1 VAKRLLLADADAFYV
16 AVARLVDPEGA
27 GRAPLLIVGGSA
39 EHRGVVTSASYEAR
53 HFGVHSA
60 MPTAQ
65 ALRLCPG
72 ATVVPVPMGAC
83 VEKGREIRRAL
94 LQFTPVVQQASSDE
108 FYLDMSGTEKL
119 YHGEPLA
126 ETAKRMRQA
135 VLEATQLT
143 VSIGGGTSRVVAKL
157 AAGVAKPPSSLF
169 PIPAEVGDHA
179 TGVFIVSE
187 GEELEF
193 MRRFSLADIHGVG
206 PRFQDRLARL
216 GLITVNDALSK
227 DEQTLA
233 TWLGTRAGKWLFD
246 RIRGMDDGFV
256 PQHQRAKSI
265 SRDETFP
272 EDIDD
277 EAALHERL
285 LELVDRA
292 TSDLRGNGWLA
303 RTVTVRLRDND
314 FTDRQASRT
323 VHPPISSDRAV
334 LTVAQGLLRRLR
346 TARRIPARLLG
357 VAVSNLVEEE
367 DPSQLLL
374 FQAEAG
380 GVEETARD
388 RAVAQA
394 IDHLRRRFGHD
405 AIARGRTTD

>member
-1 VAKRLLLADADAFYV
+1 MAKRILLADADAFYV
-16 AVARLVDPEGA
+16 AVVRLVDPEGA
-27 GRAPLLIVGGSA
+27 GRAPLLIVGGSP

-53 HFGVHSA
+53 RFGVHSA

-65 ALRLCPG
+65 ALRLCPR
-72 ATVVPVPMGAC
+72 ATVAPVPMRAC

-119 YHGEPLA
+119 YHGQPLA

-157 AAGVAKPPSSLF
+157 AAGVAKPSSLLSL
-169 PIPAEVGDHA
+169 PAGLGSQA
-179 TGVFIVSE
+179 TGVFIVPE
-187 GEELEF
+187 GEEVEF

-216 GLITVNDALSK
+216 GLTTVNDALAK

-233 TWLGTRAGKWLFD
+233 AWLGSRAGKWLFD
-246 RIRGMDDGFV
+246 RIRGVDDGFV
-256 PQHQRAKSI
+256 PEHQRAKSI

-272 EDIDD
+272 EDIDH
-277 EAALHERL
+277 EAALDERL
-285 LELVDRA
+285 LALVDRA
-292 TSDLRGNGWLA
+292 TSDLRGNRWLA

-323 VHPPISSDRAV
+323 VRPPISSDRAV
-334 LTVAQGLLRRLR
+334 LAVARSLLRRLR
-346 TARRIPARLLG
+346 MARRIPARLLG
-357 VAVSNLVEEE
+357 VAVSNFVEEE
-367 DPSQLLL
+367 APSQLSL
-374 FQAEAG
+374 FQAEAS
-380 GVEETARD
+380 GVEETAKD

-394 IDHLRRRFGHD
+394 IDHLRRRFGRD
-405 AIARGRTTD
+405 VIVRGRTPD

>member
-1 VAKRLLLADADAFYV
+1 VAKRILLADADAFYV

-53 HFGVHSA
+53 RFGVHSA

-72 ATVVPVPMGAC
+72 AMVAPVPMRAC

-119 YHGEPLA
+119 YHGEPLT

-135 VLEATQLT
+135 VLEATHLA

-157 AAGVAKPPSSLF
+157 AAGVAKPPSPLSPL
-169 PIPAEVGDHA
+169 PAGVGNQA
-179 TGVFIVSE
+179 AGVFVVPE
-187 GEELEF
+187 GEEVEF

-216 GLITVNDALSK
+216 GLITVNDALAK
-227 DEQTLA
+227 DEHTLA
-233 TWLGTRAGKWLFD
+233 AWLGSRAGKWLFD
-246 RIRGMDDGFV
+246 RIRGVDDGFV
-256 PQHQRAKSI
+256 AEHQRAKSI
-265 SRDETFP
+265 SRDETFA

-277 EAALHERL
+277 DAALNERL

-323 VHPPISSDRAV
+323 VRPPISSDRAV
-334 LTVAQGLLRRLR
+334 LAVARGLLRRLR
-346 TARRIPARLLG
+346 MARRIPARLLG
-357 VAVSNLVEEE
+357 VAVSTFVEAQA
-367 DPSQLLL
+367 PSQLSL
-374 FQAEAG
+374 FQAEA

-405 AIARGRTTD
+405 AIVRGRTTD